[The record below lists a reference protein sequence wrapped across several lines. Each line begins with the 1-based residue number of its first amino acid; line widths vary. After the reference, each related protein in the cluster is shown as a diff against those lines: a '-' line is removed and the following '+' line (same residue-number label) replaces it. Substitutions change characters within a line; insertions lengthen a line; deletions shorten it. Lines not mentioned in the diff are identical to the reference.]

1 MLIVRPDA
9 AGYGVPGDMLP
20 VTMIRILLVCACG
33 LLLSGCGGGD
43 KTKVTTEARTTVEPP
58 KPADESRR
66 MPKENQVDTRV
77 VDDDLMG
84 KNFLPGGTVG
94 RYKKGRQEY
103 ELFLAK
109 MPSANDAAIALLD
122 WKRAMADA
130 KMIPAFGAY
139 YGTDGDKPVFVFTKG
154 PWVAGVSG
162 LKEKDADPPA
172 RVLASRLS
180 FTD

>member
-1 MLIVRPDA
+1 
-9 AGYGVPGDMLP
+9 
-20 VTMIRILLVCACG
+20 MIRFVHVALAG
-33 LLLSGCGGGD
+33 LLLTGCGGGEKRAATTD
-43 KTKVTTEARTTVEPP
+43 TKAAEPARP

-66 MPKENQVDTRV
+66 MPKDNLVDTRV

-84 KNFLPGGTVG
+84 KSFMPGGTVG
-94 RYKKGRQEY
+94 RYKKGKGEY

-109 MPSANDAAIALLD
+109 MPSPNDAAIALLD
-122 WKRAMADA
+122 WKRALADA

-139 YGTDGDKPVFVFTKG
+139 YGLEGGKPVFVFTKG

-172 RVLASRLS
+172 RLLASRLA